1 MITSRAEIASDTR
14 GGDRDRDPVTVDDAP
29 VAPPERREPMPSPS
43 ILSAPTPAS
52 FRDAPAFAR
61 ALHLTPLGRD
71 LIDGEHGHSQVAKG
85 SIWFVG
91 SVGVGA
97 AFSLLT
103 WSLAAHL
110 VDASIID
117 DATRFLNMAN
127 GVNFLTGMGLPL
139 TVAKFGSGKP
149 KTVWV
154 LYLWALI
161 YTTVASAAGVCIF
174 AVAAPTFVPQNYLAP
189 LFQWGTPI
197 GLLLFFLII
206 NGMSFAL
213 LVEVRFV
220 TMRKWRWVMGRV
232 LFLSLVRMP
241 FLFIPVIARN
251 PVGLLVLVN
260 GIPAISGYLGVVLLW
275 FTTPGKERAPLFPLP
290 AEIIP
295 AFRFANVNYL
305 GMIAAQAPQFFIP
318 MVAIAFVAKDDY
330 GAFSFAWQITVIM
343 FLIPHVI
350 GQVVLAEGSRSNSTV
365 ERQVRTGLRM
375 ALVLTVTATVGS
387 WLAAKAGLVTLV
399 YGKDYELTADLLPRF
414 VAASIPWSIT
424 SVCLARA
431 RVGAQH
437 VRTILI
443 TAGFAT
449 FTIVP
454 TIVMTSRSGTN
465 GGANAWL
472 LGNLLAAASAVAVTY
487 WVRGSTEAHLVTSSA
502 HAEAA

>member
-1 MITSRAEIASDTR
+1 MITSRAEIAPDTEDVDPTR
-14 GGDRDRDPVTVDDAP
+14 GHADTTVLEP
-29 VAPPERREPMPSPS
+29 ERPAPPLPMPSPS
-43 ILSAPTPAS
+43 ILAAPTPAS

-61 ALHLTPLGRD
+61 ALHLTPLAHD
-71 LIDGEHGHSQVAKG
+71 LIDGEHGKSQVAKG

-97 AFSLLT
+97 AFSLLS

-110 VDASIID
+110 VDKAIID
-117 DATRFLNMAN
+117 DATRFINLAN
-127 GVNFLTGMGLPL
+127 GVNFLTGMGLP
-139 TVAKFGSGKP
+139 VAVARFGAGKP

-161 YTTVASAAGVCIF
+161 YTTIASAAGVLIF
-174 AVAAPTFVPQNYLAP
+174 AFASPTFVPSGYLAP
-189 LFQWGTPI
+189 LFQWGTPV
-197 GLLLFFLII
+197 GFLLFFLII

-213 LVEVRFV
+213 LVEVRLV
-220 TMRKWRWVMGRV
+220 TMRRWRWVMGRV
-232 LFLSLVRMP
+232 LALSLFRMP
-241 FLFIPVIARN
+241 FLFIPAVARN
-251 PVGLLVLVN
+251 PIGLLVLVN
-260 GIPAISGYLGVVLLW
+260 GIPALSGYLGIVGLW
-275 FTTPGKERAPLFPLP
+275 KITPKKERAPLFPLP

-318 MVAIAFVAKDDY
+318 MFAIAGVTNDY

-350 GQVVLAEGSRSNSTV
+350 GQVVLAEGSRRKSSV
-365 ERQVRTGLRM
+365 KKQVRTGLRIAV
-375 ALVLTVTATVGS
+375 ALTTAATIGA
-387 WLAAKAGLVTLV
+387 WFAAKTGLVTLL
-399 YGKDYELTADLLPRF
+399 YGKGYELTADLLPRF

-424 SVCLARA
+424 SICLARA

-437 VRTILI
+437 LRTILI
-443 TAGFAT
+443 TTGFAA
-449 FTIVP
+449 FTILP

-472 LGNLLAAASAVAVTY
+472 LGNLGAAAIAVVVTF
-487 WVRGSTEAHLVTSSA
+487 WVRGSTNAHLVTSSA